1 MRAAMRRAHRVRSC
15 SFSFPSS
22 SKDGEGDACG
32 YAQGPPSPKLQFLF
46 SILLQRWRRRCVR
59 LCAGPTESEVAV
71 SLFHPPPKMAKAMR
85 AAMRRAMKA
94 KKAVAAAP
102 KAMRRAM
109 KAKKAVAAAPK
120 AMRG

>member
-1 MRAAMRRAHRVRSC
+1 
-15 SFSFPSS
+15 
-22 SKDGEGDACG
+22 
-32 YAQGPPSPKLQFLF
+32 
-46 SILLQRWRRRCVR
+46 
-59 LCAGPTESEVAV
+59 
-71 SLFHPPPKMAKAMR
+71 MR

-120 AMRG
+120 RRRAMKAK